1 MTTSRRKSSFT
12 IQGARFTD
20 LKNSNISV
28 HGNTST
34 SGLEAQPLQE
44 VALYIDRWRNDEV
57 ELPHNSTP

>member
-44 VALYIDRWRNDEV
+44 VALYIDR
-57 ELPHNSTP
+57 